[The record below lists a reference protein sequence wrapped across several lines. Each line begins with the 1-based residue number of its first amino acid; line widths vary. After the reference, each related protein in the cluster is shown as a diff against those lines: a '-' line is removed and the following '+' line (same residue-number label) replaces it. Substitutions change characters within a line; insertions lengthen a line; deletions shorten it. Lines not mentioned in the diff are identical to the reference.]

1 MSKLTEAKSSATS
14 RWAELQRKW
23 PWLAHVLRAWAQ
35 LKKTNG
41 TQYSAAITYFSFLA
55 LFPLLLLAVAVTGF
69 VLASDHHLQKELFDK
84 ITEQIPGTLGTQLK
98 DSLSSLIDART
109 GVGIIGLVGVLLT
122 GLGWI
127 GNLRMAID
135 AVWGRTPPKRNFFM
149 GKLANLFVLAG
160 LGLGVVLSLGL
171 TVVGTSLTAQI
182 LGALDLDGV
191 PGVYWL
197 TKIIGIA
204 IALLGD
210 MIIFGWVL
218 VRLPAMPVKRGD
230 AIRGV
235 LLAAVGF
242 EVLKVVGTYTI
253 AKSAHS
259 PTIGPFGG
267 LLAVLIWIELVSRF
281 LLFCAAFIAT
291 APPEPPPIQAA
302 VPAGV
307 VEADR
312 RIPVGAGYS
321 PLGVAASL
329 VAVGAA
335 AGAGALVWV
344 QRQWRGSSAE

>member
-1 MSKLTEAKSSATS
+1 VSKLTDLKTSATGK
-14 RWAELQRKW
+14 WAELQRRW
-23 PWLAHVLRAWAQ
+23 PWLAHTLRAWAQ

-55 LFPLLLLAVAVTGF
+55 LFPLILLAVSITGF
-69 VLASDHHLQKELFDK
+69 VLASDKHLQTELFDN
-84 ITEQIPGTLGTQLK
+84 ITKQVPGTFGTTLK
-98 DSLSSLIDART
+98 DSINSAISAR
-109 GVGIIGLVGVLLT
+109 GSVGIIGLAGVLLT

-135 AVWGRTPPKRNFFM
+135 AVWGRTAPKRNFIM
-149 GKLANLFVLAG
+149 SKLMNLLVLAG
-160 LGLGVVLSLGL
+160 LGIGLVISLGL
-171 TVVGTSLTAQI
+171 TVVGTSLTDQI
-182 LGALDLDGV
+182 LSALDLDGV
-191 PGVYWL
+191 PGITWL

-204 IALLGD
+204 IAALGD

-218 VRLPAMPVKRGD
+218 VRLPDMPVKRGD

-235 LLAAVGF
+235 VLAAVGF
-242 EVLKVVGTYTI
+242 EALKILGTYTI
-253 AKSAHS
+253 AKSSHS
-259 PTIGPFGG
+259 PTLGPFAS

-291 APPEPPPIQAA
+291 APPPTAPLAA
-302 VPAGV
+302 VLPAGIDAG
-307 VEADR
+307 ER
-312 RIPVGAGYS
+312 RTPTAAGYS

-344 QRQWRGSSAE
+344 QRQWRGSAT